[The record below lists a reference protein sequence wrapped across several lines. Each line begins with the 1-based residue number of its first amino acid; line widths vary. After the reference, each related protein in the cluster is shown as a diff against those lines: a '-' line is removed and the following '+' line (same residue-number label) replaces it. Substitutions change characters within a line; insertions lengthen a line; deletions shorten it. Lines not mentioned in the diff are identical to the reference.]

1 MRRHSREWE
10 NRRTDEKAE
19 RFRHLD
25 PRSTYR
31 SLPAQRGLGV
41 TNTSAA
47 LLLSRRHPAFRN
59 RRISPDQLRFGGQVS
74 AADTIPDA
82 IRAALWA
89 ARRGWYVHPLRVDDK
104 RPLWDH
110 WEERA
115 TTNPDAIRSWPRRTT
130 GYGIACGPSRLV
142 VIDGDVPKPNT
153 PPPPAPG
160 IRDGLDMLAYLAEQ
174 AKASIDWAT
183 YQVTTGR
190 LGAHLYY
197 QAPEDIELR
206 NTAYDPRRDPS
217 TYLGWCIDT
226 RSAGGYVVGP
236 GSVVA
241 GKRYAT
247 LHSEAPA
254 ALSEW
259 IVTRLTS
266 RFTPVPASQG
276 GGIPYIVP
284 SPCRSSSSSSTVGRE
299 WVEAA
304 IHGELDKLRA
314 HPGTQ
319 GGRNVL
325 LNSVSYTVGRLVG
338 AGVVERLAV
347 EQQLLAETS
356 RWWGTGGFTQAE
368 AETTIRSGLTAGER
382 KPRALHPREE
392 RRHAA

>member
-1 MRRHSREWE
+1 MS
-10 NRRTDEKAE
+10 TD
-19 RFRHLD
+19 
-25 PRSTYR
+25 
-31 SLPAQRGLGV
+31 
-41 TNTSAA
+41 
-47 LLLSRRHPAFRN
+47 
-59 RRISPDQLRFGGQVS
+59 
-74 AADTIPDA
+74 DTIPDA

-115 TTNPDAIRSWPRRTT
+115 TTDPDSIRSWPRRTT

-142 VIDGDVPKPNT
+142 VIDCDVPKPNT

-174 AKASIDWAT
+174 AQASIDWAT
-183 YQVTTGR
+183 FQVTTGR

-197 QAPEDIELR
+197 RAPEDIELR

-226 RSAGGYVVGP
+226 RGAGGYVVGP

-241 GKRYAT
+241 SKRYAT

-254 ALSEW
+254 ALSGW
-259 IVTRLTS
+259 IVTQLTS
-266 RFTPVPASQG
+266 RFTPAPASQG
-276 GGIPYIVP
+276 GGIPHSVP
-284 SPCRSSSSSSTVGRE
+284 SPCRLSSTVGRE

-304 IHGELDKLRA
+304 LHGEIDKLRA

-338 AGVVERLAV
+338 AGVIERLAV

-356 RWWGTGGFTQAE
+356 RWWGVGGFTQAE

-382 KPRALHPREE
+382 KPRTLHPREE